1 MIENGEIKERYEI
14 VNCDESWN
22 EFIQRYRT
30 CEVEIALETSTSGK
44 YAARLLR
51 DNNFSVHLAD
61 PSKLALIFRSA
72 KKNDREDSYKL
83 AKLLRIGELPEVHI
97 SSRETDDLKT
107 LVRYRRSLGE
117 ESTAIKNRIH
127 AILAMHGIAIDES
140 DIFGKRG
147 MRKIEEAIS
156 KMTAAENIVMSDML
170 EKIIELN
177 RRRQMIEDEIA
188 RISNNNEEAKLLMT
202 IPGINVYSAA
212 AIISEID
219 GIHRFDSNEKLASY
233 AGLVPRQSQSGSRDQ
248 RGHISKNGPSMLR
261 FVLVNAAHMVIK
273 YSKRMK
279 IKYLKLVKRLGKN
292 RAIVPI
298 ARMLAETIW
307 TMLSKRIAFYDEIG
321 SLTEKKI
328 ESMRMRSLRPNVSRN
343 VIDTIN
349 LIKNQNI
356 TSLSDKLFHRR
367 ILSYH

>member
-1 MIENGEIKERYEI
+1 MNPGKSI
-14 VNCDESWN
+14 
-22 EFIQRYRT
+22 IQGYRT

-83 AKLLRIGELPEVHI
+83 AKLLGVGELPEVHI

-140 DIFGKRG
+140 DIFGKRC

-156 KMTAAENIVMSDML
+156 KMTATENIVMSDML

-177 RRRQMIEDEIA
+177 RRRQMIEDEIG
-188 RISNNNEEAKLLMT
+188 RISNNNEEVKLLMT
-202 IPGINVYSAA
+202 IP
-212 AIISEID
+212 
-219 GIHRFDSNEKLASY
+219 
-233 AGLVPRQSQSGSRDQ
+233 
-248 RGHISKNGPSMLR
+248 
-261 FVLVNAAHMVIK
+261 
-273 YSKRMK
+273 
-279 IKYLKLVKRLGKN
+279 
-292 RAIVPI
+292 
-298 ARMLAETIW
+298 
-307 TMLSKRIAFYDEIG
+307 
-321 SLTEKKI
+321 
-328 ESMRMRSLRPNVSRN
+328 
-343 VIDTIN
+343 
-349 LIKNQNI
+349 
-356 TSLSDKLFHRR
+356 
-367 ILSYH
+367 